1 MLNAFDLSGKVAIIT
16 GGNGGL
22 GLGIAKGLAKAG
34 SAVAIA
40 GRNQDKLDSASAE
53 LKAIGAQVL
62 TVQADVSI
70 EDDVNRMVKETVEHF
85 GRVDILVNNA
95 GISWGVK
102 TEEMS
107 LELWDKFMAVD
118 LTSVFLC
125 SKACY
130 PEMVK
135 AGGGKIINISSFITK
150 KGFGKLAHYAAAKG
164 GMDHMSQS
172 LAEGWGKDNI
182 QVNVI
187 VCGLFDTDMN
197 PCSVPEPAPILT
209 YMIEKTPA
217 KRAGLPADLEGLSI
231 FLASKSSDF
240 VTGALIVIDG
250 GFSLAI

>member
-1 MLNAFDLSGKVAIIT
+1 MLDMFDLSGKVAIIT

-34 SAVAIA
+34 ASVAIT
-40 GRNQDKLDSASAE
+40 GRNQDKLEAASAE
-53 LKAIGAQVL
+53 LNTMGAKVL
-62 TVQADVSI
+62 AVQADVSV
-70 EDDVNRMVKETVEHF
+70 EDDVNRMVQETVDHF

-102 TEEMS
+102 PEEMS
-107 LELWDKFMAVD
+107 LELWNKFMDVD

-172 LAEGWGKDNI
+172 LAQGWGKDNI
-182 QVNVI
+182 QTNVI
-187 VCGLFDTDMN
+187 ICGLFDTDMN
-197 PCSVPEPAPILT
+197 PCSVPEPAPLLT
-209 YMIEKTPA
+209 YMINKTPA

-231 FLASKSSDF
+231 FLASKASDF
-240 VTGALIVIDG
+240 VTGSLIVVDG
-250 GFSLAI
+250 GFSLTI